1 MLMLR
6 NHRPQTGLE
15 AKFSMHFAMATSI
28 VARNVGLSE
37 LTDEFVLR
45 PEIQELMGRVTCETT
60 SETMPDLSFA
70 PADSVVIRTRG
81 GKELESGP
89 IERAKGSHQKPLTP
103 DELRTKFTDCMAR
116 ELPDATISRLFERFI
131 ALERLNTT
139 ADLVR
144 LRAGATA

>member
-15 AKFSMHFAMATSI
+15 AKFSMHFAMASSI

-45 PEIQELMGRVTCETT
+45 PEVQALMGRVTCETT
-60 SETMPDLSFA
+60 SETMADLSFA
-70 PADSVVIRTRG
+70 PADSVVIRTTA
-81 GKELESGP
+81 GKELDSGP
-89 IERAKGSHQKPLTP
+89 IERAKGSHQKPLSP
-103 DELRTKFTDCMAR
+103 DELRTKFTDCMVR
-116 ELPDATISRLFERFI
+116 ELPEATTSRVFERFM
-131 ALERLNTT
+131 ALERLNTA

-144 LRAGATA
+144 PRAGAAG